1 MLHHDSEILLNRCVE
16 KVELVAGIYD
26 ILNISLIIVFFIRIP
41 EFFNEQLVLVFKSQF
56 KTGAPFNPVFFFFIA
71 VFHSKVPRVVN
82 NPGPSL
88 ATRENSFVY
97 F

>member
-1 MLHHDSEILLNRCVE
+1 MLHYDSEILLNRCVE
-16 KVELVAGIYD
+16 KIELVAGIYD
-26 ILNISLIIVFFIRIP
+26 ILKISLIIVILFRIA
-41 EFFNEQLVLVFKSQF
+41 EFFNEQLVFVFKSQF
-56 KTGAPFNPVFFFFIA
+56 KTGAPFNPVFFFFVA
-71 VFHSKVPRVVN
+71 VFHCKVPRVVN